1 MMDQLT
7 YAKSNT
13 FIGAI
18 LALMIVL
25 SVGCASQDAAV
36 SGSNE
41 PSQIVDIIIHEDHK
55 SLILS
60 IRGNQTLTP
69 TEDRQ
74 IEPKK
79 IELYFPATGL
89 DSVRGRFV
97 PPDNEIIS
105 SIIIIEDDENET
117 INSTIYIALKV
128 DSPYTVTPDKD
139 GLLITFN
146 KTPALPEKNI
156 PQTPPAE
163 KNLEPQLAKPAQ
175 KSLPIATVLRR
186 VTAESLENAVEV
198 NVQADGPIKEYK
210 AFTVVNPDRIVFDL
224 YNIKSPQQQEQKI
237 AVQSKWIKRI
247 RYYGHPD
254 KLRLVI
260 ETHREYLSQYS
271 SSPTDTGLIIHVG
284 SK

>member
-25 SVGCASQDAAV
+25 SVGCASQDAAI

-41 PSQIVDIIIHEDHK
+41 PSQIVDIIIHEDHD

-69 TEDRQ
+69 AEDRQ

-97 PPDNEIIS
+97 PPAS
-105 SIIIIEDDENET
+105 S
-117 INSTIYIALKV
+117 
-128 DSPYTVTPDKD
+128 
-139 GLLITFN
+139 G
-146 KTPALPEKNI
+146 
-156 PQTPPAE
+156 
-163 KNLEPQLAKPAQ
+163 
-175 KSLPIATVLRR
+175 R
-186 VTAESLENAVEV
+186 
-198 NVQADGPIKEYK
+198 
-210 AFTVVNPDRIVFDL
+210 
-224 YNIKSPQQQEQKI
+224 
-237 AVQSKWIKRI
+237 
-247 RYYGHPD
+247 
-254 KLRLVI
+254 
-260 ETHREYLSQYS
+260 
-271 SSPTDTGLIIHVG
+271 
-284 SK
+284 